1 MGRRRKYL
9 GILSKIALPLV
20 IMVILVLV
28 AGCSTGKDPQPSSSN
43 TPPAAGKDSVV
54 TLNGLTQTNA
64 GGAVEIQV
72 KWLAD
77 KNDSLVFDVSMNTHS
92 VDLDKY
98 DLKQLTVLHDSQGNE
113 YQPLSW
119 NSAAGGH
126 HRSGKLVFTVP
137 GSLNEGGTKFL
148 HMVIRNVAGVGE
160 RSLEWDLG

>member
-9 GILSKIALPLV
+9 GILSKIALPLI

-28 AGCSTGKDPQPSSSN
+28 AGCSTSQESRPSASN
-43 TPPAAGKDSVV
+43 APPVAGNDSVP
-54 TLNGLTQTNA
+54 TSNGLTQTNA

-77 KNDSLVFDVSMNTHS
+77 KKDSLVFDVSMNTHS

-98 DLKQLTVLHDSQGNE
+98 DLKQLTALHDSQGNE

-119 NSAAGGH
+119 SSAAGGH
-126 HRSGKLVFTVP
+126 HRSGKLIFAVP
-137 GSLNEGGTKFL
+137 SSLNEGGTKFL
-148 HMVIRNVAGVGE
+148 HMVIRNVAGVKE

>member
-9 GILSKIALPLV
+9 GILSKIALPLI

-28 AGCSTGKDPQPSSSN
+28 AGCSTNKEPRPSTSN
-43 TPPAAGKDSVV
+43 TPPAAGSDSVV
-54 TLNGLTQTNA
+54 ALNGFTQTNA

-77 KNDSLVFDVSMNTHS
+77 KKDSLVFDVSMNTHS

-98 DLKQLTVLHDSQGNE
+98 DLKQLAVLHDSQGNE

-119 NSAAGGH
+119 NSAPGGH
-126 HRSGKLVFTVP
+126 HRSGKLTFTVP
-137 GSLNEGGTKFL
+137 SSLKEDSTKFL
-148 HMVIRNVAGVGE
+148 HMVIRNVDGISE
-160 RSLEWDLG
+160 RNLEWDLG

>member
-9 GILSKIALPLV
+9 GILSKIALPLI

-28 AGCSTGKDPQPSSSN
+28 VGCSTAQESRPPASNVPS
-43 TPPAAGKDSVV
+43 AAGKDSVV

-77 KNDSLVFDVSMNTHS
+77 KKDSLVFDVSMNTHS
-92 VDLDKY
+92 VDLDRY

-113 YQPLSW
+113 YRPFSW

-126 HRSGKLVFTVP
+126 HRSGKLSFAVP
-137 GSLNEGGTKFL
+137 SSLNEGGTKFL
-148 HMVIRNVAGVGE
+148 HMVIRNVAGVSE
-160 RSLEWDLG
+160 RSLERELG

>member
-9 GILSKIALPLV
+9 GILSKSALPL
-20 IMVILVLV
+20 IMMVILVLV
-28 AGCSTGKDPQPSSSN
+28 AVCSTNKESRPSTSDA
-43 TPPAAGKDSVV
+43 PPSAANDSVPIS
-54 TLNGLTQTNA
+54 NGLTQTSA

-77 KNDSLVFDVSMNTHS
+77 KKDSLVFDVSMNTHS

-126 HRSGKLVFTVP
+126 HRSGKLIFAVP

-148 HMVIRNVAGVGE
+148 HMVMWNVAGVGE

>member
-9 GILSKIALPLV
+9 GILSKITLPLI

-28 AGCSTGKDPQPSSSN
+28 AGCSTAQEPQPSASN
-43 TPPAAGKDSVV
+43 APSAAGNGSVV
-54 TLNGLTQTNA
+54 ISNGLTQTSA

-72 KWLAD
+72 KWLVD
-77 KNDSLVFDVSMNTHS
+77 MKDSLVFDVSMNTHS

-98 DLKQLTVLHDSQGNE
+98 DLKQLIVLHDSQGNE

-126 HRSGKLVFTVP
+126 HRSGKLIFAVP
-137 GSLNEGGTKFL
+137 SSLNEGGTKFL

-160 RSLEWDLG
+160 RSLEWELG